1 MTSKEITHLYQFMME
16 EFKNLRLDLGTQMA
30 DGFAEVH
37 GRIDR
42 VYNILDT
49 MRSTHDTLEVE
60 QAAQQSQLN
69 RHEKR
74 LASHQKQLTLLT
86 PRQNV

>member
-1 MTSKEITHLYQFMME
+1 MTNKETTHLYQFMME
-16 EFKNLRLDLGTQMA
+16 EFKNLHNYID
-30 DGFAEVH
+30 V
-37 GRIDR
+37 RITGVDKRVDR
-42 VYNILDT
+42 VYDILDA